1 MTRIIITILVSI
13 LSFLAN
19 AQETK
24 TNLST
29 SKEGITISVTVP
41 KTVTNNG
48 KVYFAL
54 FNSEEGFNQKVS
66 FQTAEAEIKDYKTE
80 ALFTNIP
87 EGEYAITCYHDAN
100 DNKKMDFD
108 GFMPVEDYGSS
119 NNPQSFGPPQFQ
131 ASKFE
136 VVKTNLT
143 FEIKF

>member
-1 MTRIIITILVSI
+1 M
-13 LSFLAN
+13 
-19 AQETK
+19 
-24 TNLST
+24 
-29 SKEGITISVTVP
+29 
-41 KTVTNNG
+41 
-48 KVYFAL
+48 YFAL